1 MNRLTARRANGTKTE
16 FWSSASREELE
27 QALGAYEDT
36 GYSPEEIMEIRLDR
50 EWEDARY
57 STPRERRFYWVTMKS
72 EYGNTVLRAY
82 FDFEWQVAH
91 PERVIAWKPME
102 KQPDPYKG

>member
-1 MNRLTARRANGTKTE
+1 MNRLTARRANGTETE

-50 EWEDARY
+50 EWEDVRY
-57 STPRERRFYWVTMKS
+57 STPRERGLYWVTTES
-72 EYGNTVLRAY
+72 GYGNTVRRAY
-82 FDFEWQVAH
+82 FDLEWQVTCL
-91 PERVIAWKPME
+91 ERVIAWMPME
-102 KQPDPYKG
+102 KHPDPYKG

>member
-1 MNRLTARRANGTKTE
+1 MKRLTARRINGAETE
-16 FWSSASREELE
+16 FWSSAGREELE

-36 GYSPEEIMEIRLDR
+36 GYSPEEIMDIRLGR

-57 STPRERRFYWVTMKS
+57 LTPRERGFYWVTMNS
-72 EYGNTVLRAY
+72 EYGNNVLRAY
-82 FDFEWQVAH
+82 YDLEWEVAR
-91 PERVIAWKPME
+91 PECVIAWMPME